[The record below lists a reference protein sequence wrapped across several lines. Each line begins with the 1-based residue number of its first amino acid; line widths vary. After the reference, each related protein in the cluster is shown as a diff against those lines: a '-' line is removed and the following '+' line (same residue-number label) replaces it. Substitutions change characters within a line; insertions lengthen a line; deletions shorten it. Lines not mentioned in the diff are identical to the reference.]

1 MTSAARTR
9 PGPSAGTRGAAA
21 GASGPPPVAPA
32 QPGGDA
38 GSSPAAAAPSP
49 TRERLLRAAREV
61 VEEHGYG
68 GASVAAIAARAGVA
82 NGTLYRHFPSK
93 ADLFVEVFRDVCERE
108 IAAARKAAGGA
119 DTAVAKIDAV
129 LVNFARRALANPLL
143 AWALIAEPVDPA
155 VERVRLEY
163 RRTYTG
169 HVARLVR
176 AAIRQGDAPPQNAA
190 IAAAALVGAGNE
202 VLAGPLSPLAGD
214 AHDPFDAVETLRLL
228 CRRAIGA
235 A

>member
-1 MTSAARTR
+1 MSATSDTR
-9 PGPSAGTRGAAA
+9 AGGGAPHA
-21 GASGPPPVAPA
+21 GATA
-32 QPGGDA
+32 GD
-38 GSSPAAAAPSP
+38 AAAPSSP
-49 TRERLLRAAREV
+49 TRDRLLLAAREV
-61 VEEHGYG
+61 VEAHGYG

-93 ADLFVEVFRDVCERE
+93 ADLFVEVFRDVCDRE
-108 IAAARKAAGGA
+108 IAAATKAALA
-119 DTAVAKIDAV
+119 AEDAVGKIDAV
-129 LVNFARRALANPLL
+129 LANFARRALANPLL

-169 HVARLVR
+169 HIARLVS
-176 AAIRQGDAPPQNAA
+176 AAIRQGDAPPQDAA
-190 IAAAALVGAGNE
+190 ITAAALVGAGNE

-214 AHDPFDAVETLRLL
+214 AHDPFDAIESLRLI
-228 CRRAIGA
+228 CRRALGA

>member
-1 MTSAARTR
+1 MSATSDT
-9 PGPSAGTRGAAA
+9 T
-21 GASGPPPVAPA
+21 
-32 QPGGDA
+32 A
-38 GSSPAAAAPSP
+38 GSAAAPSP
-49 TRERLLRAAREV
+49 TRARLLLAAREV
-61 VEEHGYG
+61 VEAHGYG

-93 ADLFVEVFRDVCERE
+93 ADLFVEVFRDVCDRE
-108 IAAARKAAGGA
+108 IAAATKAAL
-119 DTAVAKIDAV
+119 TAEDAVGKIDAV

-169 HVARLVR
+169 HIARLVS
-176 AAIRQGDAPPQNAA
+176 AAIRQGDAPPQDAA
-190 IAAAALVGAGNE
+190 ITAAALVGAGNE

-214 AHDPFDAVETLRLL
+214 AHDPFDAIESLRVI
-228 CRRAIGA
+228 CRRALGA

>member
-1 MTSAARTR
+1 MSATPDTAA
-9 PGPSAGTRGAAA
+9 PPEAGPPDAHGAAPNASSGAGTRAK
-21 GASGPPPVAPA
+21 
-32 QPGGDA
+32 
-38 GSSPAAAAPSP
+38 
-49 TRERLLRAAREV
+49 LLLAAREV
-61 VEEHGYG
+61 VEAHGYG

-93 ADLFVEVFRDVCERE
+93 ADLFVEVFRDVCDRE
-108 IAAARKAAGGA
+108 IAAATKAAL
-119 DTAVAKIDAV
+119 TAEDAVGKIDAV
-129 LVNFARRALANPLL
+129 LVNFARRAVANPLL

-169 HVARLVR
+169 HVARLVS
-176 AAIRQGDAPPQNAA
+176 AAIRQGQAPPQDAA

-214 AHDPFDAVETLRLL
+214 AHDPFDAIETLRTL
-228 CRRAIGA
+228 CRRALGA